1 MHAGGI
7 CKSGPV
13 RAPNKTSREP
23 AHNERTTVFWGAL
36 AEGAHAEEKNHRG
49 TEGTE
54 KGGDLCLR
62 ASVPLWFCGS
72 VVLWFNRLD
81 RNVVLL
87 GPPSLPEQFKQL
99 FYTGLIVE
107 PLSQLLGSY
116 RVRSLFLRLCKSYV
130 LPSVSVF

>member
-1 MHAGGI
+1 MP
-7 CKSGPV
+7 K
-13 RAPNKTSREP
+13 R
-23 AHNERTTVFWGAL
+23 RTTEAQRARRRGAIS
-36 AEGAHAEEKNHRG
+36 
-49 TEGTE
+49 
-54 KGGDLCLR
+54 
-62 ASVPLWFCGS
+62 ASVPLWFFGS

-99 FYTGLIVE
+99 FYTGQIVE